1 MGATHLHVASAPS
14 HTLPPLLLLL
24 RQTDAHLSRSTRGAR
39 VSGGADA
46 DADADDEEQVN
57 KRMCVWTVDRVI
69 LLLRHHRIV
78 SRETWSFGRCAV
90 SILRLLA
97 VSENS
102 STRR

>member
-14 HTLPPLLLLL
+14 HTLAPLLLLL
-24 RQTDAHLSRSTRGAR
+24 RRQTDAHLSRSTRGAR
-39 VSGGADA
+39 VSGGA